1 MFVKIESKPYVIYQL
16 IPHKNLR
23 NYHNEKLVRGY
34 SDFSKRIMNRLEV
47 RNKQIIIKGI
57 DYINF
62 KIYLSNKD
70 ISFFVSCP
78 KDKKEYIKGKI
89 ESSWDKITVNKLD
102 KYPFNDIDYNNI
114 VISEMTYKRDN
125 IFSLRT
131 DKDITFPLRSLF
143 NITNEMN
150 DDEFIIVDILGEP
163 YKRHYWEYEAKLSY
177 EKFKSGIMPRKI
189 SNINK
194 DLFSYIGIGI
204 NIGFNTLYQI
214 IGELI
219 SVNNKRKNNIIDNEV
234 KILMEIGLNN
244 ATIQKINSEV
254 LKTWIR
260 IICHSKNKNR
270 AKILN
275 SSISG
280 VYKELSTNE
289 NELENVIVY
298 ATEGRLNSI
307 INCIVPITN
316 KNCNKMSIY
325 EWSKLSMIATTE
337 LQKDF
342 KQIQSVKRIETN
354 LPDELF
360 NNNGIPFA
368 KVTEKGIT
376 NIAKMPIYDHDI
388 LCMPHLGFGMMRVG
402 KSEGLGNNMA
412 YHFIMNGMS
421 AFLLETNDGLSLDA
435 LRDSLPLD
443 YPDEKIIEVD
453 LGNLHYP
460 ISLNWGDSIGRNNSN
475 DEVESLKI
483 AEKLTSHIFTF
494 INNLANEEFSD
505 KMAYYLNASK
515 VVLSNPDKGLLD
527 MLLTLTSC
535 SYREELMK
543 EGYVKSQPE
552 IFEVLKILQQKSI
565 GGTDNTTI
573 EPILTRL
580 NILTGNK
587 FLSNLFLQ
595 PPKLNK
601 DKKPC
606 LNFRKYMDN
615 KDGGYGYI
623 VLLRVP
629 KNEFTSNVVNT
640 IASFLISKI
649 WTCALSRADIPKKNR
664 KPFVFIADEP
674 HQYIKGSGHLYEE
687 AGVESGKYRMKLV
700 WLAHSLNQ
708 FGEFKTALTDGGCQ
722 YTAYK
727 TKSFKQFK
735 ELESEFKEFDIKE
748 LYEDL
753 PKRWVA
759 VNKIYLPNTDDVPSF
774 IGDMLPPEKFVK
786 DRSYRKLECSKEFGR
801 SFREVVDYINKK
813 RDRRV
818 LDDIWV
824 ERMKE
829 IIEEEKVI
837 EKEIKKEE
845 KKGKKVGKTASRKS
859 RVFK

>member
-1 MFVKIESKPYVIYQL
+1 MFVKLESKPYVIYQL

-34 SDFSKRIMNRLEV
+34 SEFSKRIPSRLEIK
-47 RNKQIIIKGI
+47 NKQIIINGI

-62 KIYLSNKD
+62 KMYLSNKE
-70 ISFFVSCP
+70 ILFFITCP
-78 KDKKEYIKGKI
+78 EDKKEYIKGKI

-102 KYPFNDIDYNNI
+102 KYNFDNVDYNNV
-114 VISEMTYKRDN
+114 VISEMVYKRDN

-143 NITNEMN
+143 NISNEMN

-163 YKRHYWEYEAKLSY
+163 YKRHQWEYEAKLAY
-177 EKFKSGIMPRKI
+177 DKFKSGIMPRKI
-189 SNINK
+189 SNLNK
-194 DLFSYIGIGI
+194 DLSSYVGIGLNFI
-204 NIGFNTLYQI
+204 FNTAHEI
-214 IGELI
+214 VSELM
-219 SVNNKRKNNIIDNEV
+219 SFNTKKKNIIDNEV
-234 KILMEIGLNN
+234 KVLMEVGLNN
-244 ATIQKINSEV
+244 STIQKINSEV

-260 IICHSKNKNR
+260 IICHSKDKNR
-270 AKILN
+270 AKTLN

-289 NELENVIVY
+289 NELENVIVD
-298 ATEGRLNSI
+298 ATDKKLNNI
-307 INCIVPITN
+307 INCVVPLAN

-325 EWSKLSMIATTE
+325 EWSKLSMIATSE

-342 KQIQSVKRIETN
+342 KQIQTVNRIETQITN
-354 LPDELF
+354 ELF
-360 NNNGIPFA
+360 DNNGIPFA

-376 NIAKMPIYDHDI
+376 RIAKLPIYDHDI

-412 YHFIMNGMS
+412 YHFIMNGFS

-475 DEVESLKI
+475 DEVESLKV
-483 AEKLTSHIFTF
+483 AEKLTSHIITF

-505 KMAYYLNASK
+505 KMEYYLNASK
-515 VVLSNPDKGLLD
+515 VVLSKPDKGLLD
-527 MLLTLTSC
+527 MMLTLTSC
-535 SYREELMK
+535 SYRDEIMNEN
-543 EGYVKSQPE
+543 YIKSQPE
-552 IFEVLKILQQKSI
+552 IYEVLKILQQKSI

-595 PPKLNK
+595 PPKLDKNNK
-601 DKKPC
+601 HK

-615 KDGGYGYI
+615 EEGGYGYI

-649 WTCALSRADIPKKNR
+649 WTCALSRADTPKKNR

-759 VNKIYLPNTDDVPSF
+759 VNKIYLPNADDVPSF

-786 DRSYRKLECSKEFGR
+786 DRGYRKLECSKKFGR
-801 SFREVVDYINKK
+801 EFKEVVNYINKT

-818 LDDIWV
+818 LDEQWI
-824 ERMKE
+824 ENMRG
-829 IIEEEKVI
+829 IIEKEKEV

>member
-1 MFVKIESKPYVIYQL
+1 MFVKLESKPYAIYQL

-34 SDFSKRIMNRLEV
+34 NEFSKRIPSRLEIK
-47 RNKQIIIKGI
+47 NKQIIINGI

-62 KIYLSNKD
+62 KIYLSNKE
-70 ISFFVSCP
+70 ILFFITCP
-78 KDKKEYIKGKI
+78 EDKKEYIKGKI

-102 KYPFNDIDYNNI
+102 KYNFDVDYNNV
-114 VISEMTYKRDN
+114 VISEMVYKRDN

-143 NITNEMN
+143 NISNEMN

-163 YKRHYWEYEAKLSY
+163 YKRHQWEYEAKLSY
-177 EKFKSGIMPRKI
+177 DKFKSGIMPRKI
-189 SNINK
+189 SNLNK
-194 DLFSYIGIGI
+194 DLSSYVGIGLNFI
-204 NIGFNTLYQI
+204 FNTAHEI
-214 IGELI
+214 VSELM
-219 SVNNKRKNNIIDNEV
+219 SFNTKKKNIIDNEV
-234 KILMEIGLNN
+234 KILMEVGLNN
-244 ATIQKINSEV
+244 STIQKINSEV

-260 IICHSKNKNR
+260 IICHSKDKNR
-270 AKILN
+270 AKTLN

-289 NELENVIVY
+289 NELENVIVD
-298 ATEGRLNSI
+298 ATDKKLNNI
-307 INCIVPITN
+307 INCVVPLTN

-325 EWSKLSMIATTE
+325 EWSKLSMIATSE

-342 KQIQSVKRIETN
+342 KQIQTVNRIETQMPN
-354 LPDELF
+354 ELF
-360 NNNGIPFA
+360 DNNGIPFA

-376 NIAKMPIYDHDI
+376 RIARLPIYDHDI

-412 YHFIMNGMS
+412 YHFIMNGFS

-475 DEVESLKI
+475 DEVESLKV
-483 AEKLTSHIFTF
+483 AEKLTSHIITF

-505 KMAYYLNASK
+505 KMEYYLNASK
-515 VVLSNPDKGLLD
+515 VVLSKPDKGLLD
-527 MLLTLTSC
+527 MMLTLTSC
-535 SYREELMK
+535 SYRDEIMNED
-543 EGYVKSQPE
+543 YIKSQPE
-552 IFEVLKILQQKSI
+552 IYEVLKILQQKSI
-565 GGTDNTTI
+565 GGTNNTTI

-595 PPKLNK
+595 PPKLDKNNK
-601 DKKPC
+601 HK

-615 KDGGYGYI
+615 EDINNKYGYC

-759 VNKIYLPNTDDVPSF
+759 VNKIYLPNADDVPSF

-786 DRSYRKLECSKEFGR
+786 DRGYRKLECSKEFGR
-801 SFREVVDYINKK
+801 EFREVVDYINKN
-813 RDRRV
+813 RNRRIE
-818 LDDIWV
+818 DEQWI
-824 ERMKE
+824 ENMRC
-829 IIEEEKVI
+829 IIEKEKEV

-845 KKGKKVGKTASRKS
+845 KKGKKVGKTATRKS